1 MSAAHVPAVQG
12 DACVLLPVRRSFH
25 VIGWLLVVLVPPLV
39 LLLQP
44 SGEPTNRYEAAYPL
58 VVLWAPCMS
67 LWGAWRLVRSDLRL
81 RLDPAGVTVPA
92 FWHSRTQLVRW
103 DLLDSVEIHH
113 GPRPELRLV
122 HRTPTGPPTTTTTIV
137 DLRVMAWHEGLLREV
152 LTHYRDHPRDRAG
165 LTDLRALDRFLDRAA
180 GSPRR

>member
-1 MSAAHVPAVQG
+1 MSATFVPPAQG
-12 DACVLLPVRRSFH
+12 EGCVLLPVRRSFY
-25 VIGWLLVVLVPPLV
+25 VIGWILVVLVPPLV

-58 VVLWAPCMS
+58 VVLWAPIMS

-92 FWHSRTQLVRW
+92 FWNSRTQLVRW
-103 DLLDSVEIHH
+103 DLLDSVDIHH

-122 HRTPTGPPTTTTTIV
+122 HRTPAGPATTTVV
-137 DLRVMAWHEGLLREV
+137 DLRVMAWHEGLLQEV
-152 LTHYRDHPRDRAG
+152 LLHFAHHPRDRAA